1 MICPDSTPLCLRTIP
16 GIQPRCIPARLH
28 RLTPKFRV
36 TIRAGARA
44 SSAARPS
51 PGGLLRA
58 AGSAASRWPETRA
71 QRSIRMR
78 APVTDLAGTPNA
90 HRLNGYNLLKKRRIA
105 PARRCGGCRRRT
117 DGRVATFHTGF
128 RRPTLPRESRASEFM
143 PLKATK
149 PLAKVAEAS
158 GTNIPEDKS
167 DQKACRRLRGGNLT
181 SATSANVPGAVL
193 RTTEP

>member
-1 MICPDSTPLCLRTIP
+1 MSQNDSWDTTTLYPSTTPSLDS
-16 GIQPRCIPARLH
+16 QVPRHHSRRRARLVGGPPVG
-28 RLTPKFRV
+28 RGP
-36 TIRAGARA
+36 
-44 SSAARPS
+44 AARR
-51 PGGLLRA
+51 GI
-58 AGSAASRWPETRA
+58 SRWPETRA

-149 PLAKVAEAS
+149 PLAKAS
-158 GTNIPEDKS
+158 GSNIPEDKS